1 MSTSSFNPSRSLA
14 AWRGCLRY
22 LADGRSVEVRG
33 PALER
38 DVEATRR
45 SFARLGLGRD
55 ARVGILAGNS
65 YEWVVVDLALQR
77 LGALVVAC
85 PEHFAADAPRTLVD
99 RLALDAL
106 CVLARE
112 QGPPADAPP
121 ALLTIDDLAVRRAD
135 ERHDALP
142 AGRDVPP
149 HWRPETDEY
158 TVVFSSGTSGR
169 VRGMMVNRE
178 GTEDTIDTF
187 VHAFDVRAS
196 DTVLVALPLSNLQQ
210 RLMVYGALAHGCDV
224 AVVPPARMLH
234 ALQRFQP
241 TIVVAP
247 PIFYQL
253 LVDRFE
259 GAVGD
264 RGVAAAC
271 ALAAVR
277 RAGRALP
284 PAAVR
289 PVARLAHRPLH
300 DALGGRIRV
309 MVTGMAPTPRRVF
322 DSLRGAGLP
331 LFEAYGTTETGIVA
345 TNALGVERPGTVGR
359 ITPGTTVTIADD
371 GEVLVT
377 KRRLLTRGYVIFGED
392 ESAVVYRT
400 ACTVATG
407 DIGALDVDGFLTL
420 RGRKSD
426 VIVTET
432 GHKVHPEDIEQRI
445 ASVEGV
451 RWTAVF
457 GAGLPYLVAVVGV
470 DPTLSDA
477 AGSTIARAAL
487 AASGTAARAEE
498 RVQRIVIR
506 RDVPTTDNGL
516 LTRNQ
521 KLVRHAVYR
530 LVEPELRRD
539 GVVA

>member
-1 MSTSSFNPSRSLA
+1 SRATTTLSTQSRTSLASPARRSSSPRRTTPSRAPKPRHTWRATFRARSTPASPTAITTRSTPAPRSRRGSRTSAGGSTCGGRARNRRHDGRRARAASDRSPRAAESSDAAQRRALSARRSRLRLDAAHRARDEPRGGIRPHDSRHRARDAADHDGRRRRARRHRPLGRSMSTSSFNPSRSLA

-224 AVVPPARMLH
+224 AVMPPARMLH

-345 TNALGVERPGTVGR
+345 TNALGVE
-359 ITPGTTVTIADD
+359 
-371 GEVLVT
+371 
-377 KRRLLTRGYVIFGED
+377 
-392 ESAVVYRT
+392 
-400 ACTVATG
+400 
-407 DIGALDVDGFLTL
+407 
-420 RGRKSD
+420 
-426 VIVTET
+426 
-432 GHKVHPEDIEQRI
+432 
-445 ASVEGV
+445 
-451 RWTAVF
+451 
-457 GAGLPYLVAVVGV
+457 
-470 DPTLSDA
+470 
-477 AGSTIARAAL
+477 
-487 AASGTAARAEE
+487 
-498 RVQRIVIR
+498 
-506 RDVPTTDNGL
+506 
-516 LTRNQ
+516 
-521 KLVRHAVYR
+521 
-530 LVEPELRRD
+530 
-539 GVVA
+539 